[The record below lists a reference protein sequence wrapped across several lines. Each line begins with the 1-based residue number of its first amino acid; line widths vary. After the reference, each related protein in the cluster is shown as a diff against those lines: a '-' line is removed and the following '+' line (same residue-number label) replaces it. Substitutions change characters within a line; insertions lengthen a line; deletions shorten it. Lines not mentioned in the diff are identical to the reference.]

1 MKLSRREEIAID
13 ILVAC
18 ARSGFEQIRTEDA
31 AIAAEASPVQTA
43 QVVHRLMRVGLLD
56 TTRGRHGGIRLRRGP
71 ELITLG
77 DVLRLAGGKARG
89 TAQAARRNDPLAAI
103 ASAAEAQA
111 AQTFESFTI
120 ADLAADRVGE
130 RLTCF
135 ECSIRLRAVRRL
147 VGAGDEDQVG
157 RGDGLARPQPPQQA
171 LLSA

>member
-1 MKLSRREEIAID
+1 MKLSRREEIAIA

-31 AIAAEASPVQTA
+31 AIAAETSPVQTA

-56 TTRGRHGGIRLRRGP
+56 TTRGRHGGIRLRRP
-71 ELITLG
+71 AEDITLS
-77 DVLRLAGGKARG
+77 DVLRAAGGKTRAS
-89 TAQAARRNDPLAAI
+89 TQIARRNDPLAAI

-111 AQTFESFTI
+111 TQTFESFTI

-130 RLTCF
+130 RLMCF

-147 VGAGDEDQVG
+147 VGAGNEDHVG
-157 RGDGLARPQPPQQA
+157 RGEVSPRQVPLQRA

>member
-1 MKLSRREEIAID
+1 MTLSRRQEIAIA

-31 AIAAEASPVQTA
+31 AIAAETSPVQTA
-43 QVVHRLMRVGLLD
+43 QVVHRLMKVGLLD
-56 TTRGRHGGIRLRRGP
+56 TTRGRHGGIRLRGRP
-71 ELITLG
+71 EQITLG
-77 DVLRLAGGKARG
+77 EVLLATGGKTRAP
-89 TAQAARRNDPLAAI
+89 AQVARRNDPLAAI

-147 VGAGDEDQVG
+147 VGPRDDNPSG
-157 RGDGLARPQPPQQA
+157 RGETSPRQMPVQQT